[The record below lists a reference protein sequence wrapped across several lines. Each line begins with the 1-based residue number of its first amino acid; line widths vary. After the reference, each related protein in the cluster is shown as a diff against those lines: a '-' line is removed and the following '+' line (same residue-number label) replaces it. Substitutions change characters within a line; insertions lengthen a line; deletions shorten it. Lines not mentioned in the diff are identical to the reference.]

1 MSHCSPHDG
10 SISDAGMSRT
20 ALGGVISN
28 RKEANPQQLLWFRSR
43 AKVTNDPAFQ
53 KCVIAYAS
61 DLSFIGTAAAAAG
74 LGGRTTPSLGMLAS
88 LDHALY
94 FYDDTVDASDWLLF
108 YVCFDHSILRTLLYW
123 LTASEL
129 KLTDGIAN
137 CSTRSWS
144 SQWKDL

>member
-1 MSHCSPHDG
+1 MWTSRYLRLHVVYRMLMRYTTH
-10 SISDAGMSRT
+10 RT

-28 RKEANPQQLLWFRSR
+28 RKEADPQQLLWFRSR

-74 LGGRTTPSLGMLAS
+74 LGGRTVPSLGMLAS

-108 YVCFDHSILRTLLYW
+108 YVSWFA
-123 LTASEL
+123 AS
-129 KLTDGIAN
+129 
-137 CSTRSWS
+137 
-144 SQWKDL
+144 